1 LSHRNAFGAAAFAAA
16 CGLGFTAPVRRPALA
31 GAIGALTFFL
41 NPRDGL
47 VFAVLLVAAA
57 WYGRS
62 CVLRCAIA
70 GAAVLAL
77 AVIAD
82 ALIYGIP
89 LPYAGYLAGTSQAQT
104 LTNEPSITFRFWV
117 GLPAMLFDRTFGLAG
132 SAPWVFIAVIG
143 AVPALRAMPR
153 ALAPAAAAIVTSLVA
168 LSIYRY
174 WEGGYAP
181 PNRYFVEV
189 LPLTAPFV
197 AYGLAAARDWWMRV
211 FVGILIGMSAFAA
224 FLL

>member
-1 LSHRNAFGAAAFAAA
+1 
-16 CGLGFTAPVRRPALA
+16 

-41 NPRDGL
+41 NPCDGL
-47 VFAVLLVAAA
+47 VFVFLLVAAA

-62 CVLRCAIA
+62 YLLRFAIA

-89 LPYAGYLAGTSQAQT
+89 LPYAGYLAGTSQAQA

-132 SAPWVFIAVIG
+132 SAPWLFIALIRSEERRVG
-143 AVPALRAMPR
+143 K
-153 ALAPAAAAIVTSLVA
+153 
-168 LSIYRY
+168 
-174 WEGGYAP
+174 EGRCCGT
-181 PNRYFVEV
+181 RSGR
-189 LPLTAPFV
+189 TK
-197 AYGLAAARDWWMRV
+197 
-211 FVGILIGMSAFAA
+211 
-224 FLL
+224 